1 MIPGTPSAVV
11 TDLFQQLV
19 ELRQPPVS
27 INDPTGTGT
36 IDGANPLSGILG
48 SILGESAAAQKARV
62 EEATKGAHDLTNL
75 VKRKKP
81 VSEGRQDLDKAST
94 TNGNGKRKVEFEGEV
109 EEVGTAKKAKTANAV
124 DG

>member
-1 MIPGTPSAVV
+1 MPIE
-11 TDLFQQLV
+11 TDPYPQLI

-48 SILGESAAAQKARV
+48 SILGESPAAQKARV

-81 VSEGRQDLDKAST
+81 ASDGKRDIDKSPA
-94 TNGNGKRKVEFEGEV
+94 TNGNGKRKVEFAGEAEGA
-109 EEVGTAKKAKTANAV
+109 GTKKRAKTDSVV
-124 DG
+124 DV